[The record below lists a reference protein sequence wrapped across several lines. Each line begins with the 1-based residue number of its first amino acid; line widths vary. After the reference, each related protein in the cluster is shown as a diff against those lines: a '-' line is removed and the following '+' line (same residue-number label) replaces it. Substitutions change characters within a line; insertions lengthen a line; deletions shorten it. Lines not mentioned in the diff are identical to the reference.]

1 MHASLTPPDLIPLRA
16 VSYVRVSTTRQ
27 ASGGATEEGF
37 SIPAQREANRRRAYE
52 LGALVVAEF
61 IDRGKSGRSL
71 ERPELSRMLDYVTTT
86 PVDFVIVHKIDRLA
100 RNRGDDATITDRIH
114 NTGARLVS
122 TTAAINTSPSG
133 QLLHGIMASIAEF
146 YSQNLANEVMKG
158 LRQKALQGGTP
169 GRTPLGYLNER
180 QLVEGREIRYV
191 ALDPNRAE
199 HITWAFKAYASG
211 KWSLNELVTELN
223 QRGVTTKPGP
233 NTLEKPIT
241 LRSVHHLLRNP
252 YYKGIVTFNGAE
264 HQGGHEPLIDPV
276 TWAEVQAMLAARRNG
291 ERSRVHDHYL
301 KGSVFCIAC
310 GRRLTVQN
318 TKSKSGRIYQYFV
331 CTKRPSGD
339 CPQRKSL
346 PIPWCE
352 AQVVSAYRSLTL
364 TPERRQRIQEVT
376 FASLHRMLALRV
388 EQVDQL
394 EREAEAIAEKQDK
407 LISVYYENV
416 ISRELFE
423 RKQKSPRTELTQ
435 VRRKL
440 AATITDK
447 VEVTKSIKDSL
458 ERLQDAHTTYQAAT
472 EPIRKQLNQAV
483 FARILLGPGE
493 MRVEVNEPYQKLL
506 DTHTGEVTGR

>member
-1 MHASLTPPDLIPLRA
+1 
-16 VSYVRVSTTRQ
+16 
-27 ASGGATEEGF
+27 
-37 SIPAQREANRRRAYE
+37 
-52 LGALVVAEF
+52 
-61 IDRGKSGRSL
+61 
-71 ERPELSRMLDYVTTT
+71 MLDYISTT

-100 RNRGDDATITDRIH
+100 RNRGDDAAITDRIH

-122 TTAAINTSPSG
+122 TTEAINTSPSG

-169 GRTPLGYLNER
+169 GRAPLGYFNER

-191 ALDPNRAE
+191 ALDPDRAK

-211 KWSLNELVTELN
+211 TWSLNELVTELN
-223 QRGVTTKPGP
+223 HRGMTTKPGP
-233 NTLEKPIT
+233 NTPEKPIT

-276 TWAEVQAMLAARRNG
+276 TWADVQDMLAARRNG

-310 GRRLTVQN
+310 GRRLIVQN

-352 AQVVSAYRSLTL
+352 AQVASAYRSLTL
-364 TPERRQRIQEVT
+364 TPERRQRIQEVA
-376 FASLHRMLALRV
+376 FASLHHELAF
-388 EQVDQL
+388 
-394 EREAEAIAEKQDK
+394 REAQAEQLRAKAEEIAAHQDK
-407 LISVYYENV
+407 LVDEYCEGPIP
-416 ISRELFE
+416 REPFE
-423 RKQKSPRTELTQ
+423 RKQKSLSMELTQ
-435 VRRKL
+435 IRRKL

-447 VEVTKSIKDSL
+447 AEVTKSIEDSL
-458 ERLQDAHTTYQAAT
+458 ERLQDAHTTYQAAM

-483 FARILLGPGE
+483 FARILPGPGE
-493 MRVEVNEPYQKLL
+493 MRVEVNESYQKLL
-506 DTHTGEVTGR
+506 DTHTGEATGQ